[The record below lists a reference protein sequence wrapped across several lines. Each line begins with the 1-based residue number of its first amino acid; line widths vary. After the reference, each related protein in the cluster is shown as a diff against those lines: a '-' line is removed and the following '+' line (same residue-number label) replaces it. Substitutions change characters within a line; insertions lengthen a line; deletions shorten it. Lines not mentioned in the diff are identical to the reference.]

1 MNQQSEL
8 RPPTLAENLAIEGY
22 KTAITTAL
30 ASVNGV
36 CDKIVTA
43 AFSVATAFGA
53 VVALVAPKE
62 SPAPLLMALPFLL
75 FAAAVALALYA
86 QSIAVAPIARNTVED
101 AESSVKT
108 AVDDKQWLARAAII
122 LLVAG
127 MASAAWVIYKTYRPS
142 TESASDA
149 TLWLS
154 PPGTKLVAQACG
166 TRNAT
171 QLQGKVEDFSAKPVE
186 VEVDESACP
195 SGAGTLLLP
204 RTAIAVARK

>member
-86 QSIAVAPIARNTVED
+86 QSIAVAPIARNT
-101 AESSVKT
+101 
-108 AVDDKQWLARAAII
+108 
-122 LLVAG
+122 
-127 MASAAWVIYKTYRPS
+127 
-142 TESASDA
+142 
-149 TLWLS
+149 
-154 PPGTKLVAQACG
+154 
-166 TRNAT
+166 
-171 QLQGKVEDFSAKPVE
+171 AK
-186 VEVDESACP
+186 
-195 SGAGTLLLP
+195 
-204 RTAIAVARK
+204 